1 MKKLLLIIFIISSA
15 VYAQESN
22 PGKLKKA
29 NYLFENFSYDEA
41 IKRFEN
47 IELTTLDDK
56 RKLGISYWNTG
67 ELNKAEAVFRDV
79 VLTEGNIADDLYNY
93 AAILKEVKNYDDAD
107 LWMKAFAERK
117 LDDSRGVEF
126 TENVDVR
133 TKIQEDNGQ
142 FSIENLE
149 MNSEAQDFGVSF
161 YKNKL
166 VYASTNTQI
175 GPIYRRWN
183 WNKLPFLDM
192 YIAEKEGN
200 QIKSPIKFDSRF
212 NKKFH
217 EGPVCFNSDG
227 TFMIFTRNNY
237 NEKDAD
243 GMTRLML
250 MSSKFVDDEWTDPI
264 ELPFNSKDHSCGH
277 ATMSKDG
284 KWLFF
289 VSDMV
294 GGIGGADIYKVQ
306 MNEDGT
312 YGQPIN
318 LGATINTEG
327 NEVFPFI
334 HAGNEMLLFSSDGK
348 FGLGGLDVFVAQLK
362 DEYEIGKVMNI
373 GAPINSSLDDFALI
387 IDADQKS
394 GYLSSNRIEGKGDDD
409 IYSVTMNAPFMFGKT
424 IKGIAKDKKGEILA
438 GVEVVLKDAEGAVA
452 GTATSKEDGSYQFLV
467 DGDKQFTLNGVKEKY
482 FAGSNTANTE
492 TIDDIIIAD
501 LELEKDP
508 GLSIYAL
515 ITGKASKM
523 PLDSVRMRITD
534 NMTGKVEEYLT
545 DQKGD
550 YFKALAN
557 KKLNDRGSYN
567 IEIERDGYL
576 SKTVT
581 YNTLFDKE
589 GKYEVH
595 SELDL
600 SLEKIELGGDLS
612 KIIDIK
618 PIYFD
623 LGRYKIRPDAA
634 TELDKIVK
642 VMNENPKMEVELG
655 SHTDARGSARSNE
668 SLSDKRAKASAQY
681 VKERISNPD
690 RIYGKG
696 FGETKLVNECG
707 DGVKCSEEK
716 HQENRRT
723 EFIIVKL

>member
-1 MKKLLLIIFIISSA
+1 M
-15 VYAQESN
+15 
-22 PGKLKKA
+22 
-29 NYLFENFSYDEA
+29 
-41 IKRFEN
+41 
-47 IELTTLDDK
+47 
-56 RKLGISYWNTG
+56 
-67 ELNKAEAVFRDV
+67 
-79 VLTEGNIADDLYNY
+79 
-93 AAILKEVKNYDDAD
+93 
-107 LWMKAFAERK
+107 
-117 LDDSRGVEF
+117 
-126 TENVDVR
+126 
-133 TKIQEDNGQ
+133 
-142 FSIENLE
+142 
-149 MNSEAQDFGVSF
+149 
-161 YKNKL
+161 
-166 VYASTNTQI
+166 
-175 GPIYRRWN
+175 
-183 WNKLPFLDM
+183 
-192 YIAEKEGN
+192 
-200 QIKSPIKFDSRF
+200 
-212 NKKFH
+212 
-217 EGPVCFNSDG
+217 
-227 TFMIFTRNNY
+227 
-237 NEKDAD
+237 
-243 GMTRLML
+243 
-250 MSSKFVDDEWTDPI
+250 
-264 ELPFNSKDHSCGH
+264 
-277 ATMSKDG
+277 
-284 KWLFF
+284 
-289 VSDMV
+289 
-294 GGIGGADIYKVQ
+294 
-306 MNEDGT
+306 
-312 YGQPIN
+312 
-318 LGATINTEG
+318 
-327 NEVFPFI
+327 
-334 HAGNEMLLFSSDGK
+334 
-348 FGLGGLDVFVAQLK
+348 
-362 DEYEIGKVMNI
+362 
-373 GAPINSSLDDFALI
+373 I

-409 IYSVTMNAPFMFGKT
+409 IYGVTMNAPFMFGKT

-438 GVEVVLKDAEGAVA
+438 GVEVVLKDTEGAVV

-467 DGDKQFTLNGVKEKY
+467 EGDKQFTLNGAKEKY
-482 FAGSNTANTE
+482 FDGSNAANTE
-492 TIDDIIIAD
+492 TVEDIIIAD

-534 NMTGKVEEYLT
+534 NMTGKVEKYLT